1 MAGHKIKQ
9 PKKKKK
15 NSNIGQ
21 ELVAC
26 VKNPEES
33 FEDHSQRLLKYS
45 KLQAWVAILK
55 ERILLRH
62 RHEKKITVNMEHG

>member
-1 MAGHKIKQ
+1 MVGHKIKQ
-9 PKKKKK
+9 EEK
-15 NSNIGQ
+15 NPNISQ

-26 VKNPEES
+26 VKNVEES

-55 ERILLRH
+55 E
-62 RHEKKITVNMEHG
+62 T